1 MSNCGSV
8 PGQYFVQSSYVYTGF
23 FARLP
28 LLSFL
33 LSMMFKSRK
42 GIKLS
47 IFTDTLFCKIFIKIQ
62 KTKWFQ
68 LLKLQMFQHSCNSAL
83 KHLFIAKAAKLA
95 TQKYKDMLIAVKTE
109 KKKQETEKCKREL
122 KTVEKELLNWTRY

>member
-1 MSNCGSV
+1 M
-8 PGQYFVQSSYVYTGF
+8 
-23 FARLP
+23 
-28 LLSFL
+28 LSFL